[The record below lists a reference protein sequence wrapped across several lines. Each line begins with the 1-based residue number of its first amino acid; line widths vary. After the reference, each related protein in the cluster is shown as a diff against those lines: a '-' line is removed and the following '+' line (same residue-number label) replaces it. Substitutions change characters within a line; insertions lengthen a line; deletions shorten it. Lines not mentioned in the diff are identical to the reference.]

1 MLIAAGALPRHRPFA
16 ACKESLVMSPTFLR
30 LNVWPWLAAAALCLA
45 NSGCAAIHSGN
56 PLSLFALDHDEK
68 TPTESVGT
76 CTVELRTRTRRP
88 QTLDVP
94 LSDQTRVQNVLDAS
108 RATSK
113 FRNLDVFILRP
124 TPQASEPMLKLGC
137 RFDRKARRI
146 ALETDYAVLPGD
158 RVVVR
163 EDTSVGVEKFVSM
176 LLGSGRS
183 R

>member
-1 MLIAAGALPRHRPFA
+1 LL
-16 ACKESLVMSPTFLR
+16 T
-30 LNVWPWLAAAALCLA
+30 
-45 NSGCAAIHSGN
+45 
-56 PLSLFALDHDEK
+56 LDQDET
-68 TPTESVGT
+68 TPTEPAGT

-88 QTLDVP
+88 QTLEVP
-94 LSDQTRVQNVLDAS
+94 LSDQTRVQDVLDAS

-137 RFDRKARRI
+137 RFDHKARRI
-146 ALETDYAVLPGD
+146 VLETDYAVLPGD

-163 EDTSVGVEKFVSM
+163 EDTSVGVEKLVGM
-176 LLGSGRS
+176 LLGSGRG